1 MLHSIYTMLHSIYTI
16 LYRDGFAYKKY
27 SKMTGSGGQLAQL
40 DWDNSGDY
48 LQTASAD
55 HSLSFWSTA
64 SSKMEK
70 VSSGSS

>member
-1 MLHSIYTMLHSIYTI
+1 MMHSIQTIIDIIYTMMH
-16 LYRDGFAYKKY
+16 RDGFAYKKY
-27 SKMTGSGGQLAQL
+27 SKISGSSGQLAQL

-70 VSSGSS
+70 VGCDS

>member
-1 MLHSIYTMLHSIYTI
+1 MMHNCNMHMHNAMLH
-16 LYRDGFAYKKY
+16 RDGFAYKKY
-27 SKMTGSGGQLAQL
+27 SKISGSSGQLAQL

-70 VSSGSS
+70 VGCGS

>member
-1 MLHSIYTMLHSIYTI
+1 MMHSIHTIMDIIYTMM
-16 LYRDGFAYKKY
+16 YRDGFAYKKY
-27 SKMTGSGGQLAQL
+27 SKISGSSGQLAQL

-70 VSSGSS
+70 VGCGS